1 MANWLK
7 GIGTVHQVFKSANH
21 NGNRLET
28 NWHLNQFLQNT
39 MRNKGLLKHTHVNVL
54 TKKVRINL
62 LLYYNSQSASQTV
75 LAEKELSKER
85 NSFWFLPLKKCR
97 FGFHVVFLGF
107 EGNAKRKS
115 EWRSDCFKHQMTN
128 WSRDRTSHGKSLI
141 YRCVASILH
150 EYVTVWIYIY
160 IYIYMY
166 IFSVSCVQVNFL
178 W

>member
-1 MANWLK
+1 MVLERFFFKILHSAVANWLK

-54 TKKVRINL
+54 TKNVRINL
-62 LLYYNSQSASQTV
+62 LLYYNSHSASQTV
-75 LAEKELSKER
+75 LAKKELSKEKT
-85 NSFWFLPLKKCR
+85 SFWILPLKTCR
-97 FGFHVVFLGF
+97 FEFHVVFLGF

-128 WSRDRTSHGKSLI
+128 WSRDRKSHRKSLI

-150 EYVTVWIYIY
+150 E
-160 IYIYMY
+160 
-166 IFSVSCVQVNFL
+166 
-178 W
+178 